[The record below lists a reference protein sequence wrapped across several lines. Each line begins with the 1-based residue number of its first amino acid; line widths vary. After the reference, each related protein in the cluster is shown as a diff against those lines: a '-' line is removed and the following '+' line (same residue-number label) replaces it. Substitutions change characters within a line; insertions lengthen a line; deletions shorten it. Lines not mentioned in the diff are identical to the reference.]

1 VTHAHISWGARAP
14 TNRTS
19 WIPPTGFCSLLL
31 QTAGMQTRPFGP
43 RVTGGLTTNV
53 PKAQWEKWEEKLV
66 ESGVLHGTMQNGN

>member
-1 VTHAHISWGARAP
+1 
-14 TNRTS
+14 
-19 WIPPTGFCSLLL
+19 
-31 QTAGMQTRPFGP
+31 MQTRPFGP